1 MSTSTTAPPPAVH
14 HYEEDTSRGGQFLGW
29 LKQQYALYILVAL
42 LIVATITKGA
52 VFWGG
57 TNLTNLLLQMS
68 IIGVVV
74 LAELI
79 VVLTGGIDISVGSA
93 LGLAAVIAAGLFGGP
108 SVFLALLVAVV
119 IGGAVGAVNGWL
131 VAFRGLEP
139 FIVTLGMLALARG
152 LVYAYGNGI
161 PITPAA
167 APAFAEF
174 GQSTFLGI
182 PVLAIIWLAM
192 VALIAFLLYRT
203 VWGRRVYAIG
213 SNIEAARASGI
224 PVKTTLWS
232 VYILAG
238 LLVGLGGWMFLARFA
253 SGTSTAGNLME
264 LEAIA
269 AVVIGGAALSGGKGK
284 VFGAVMGTV
293 IFAVIANLLSL
304 LNVSTFLQ
312 DAFRGAL
319 ILVAVTLA
327 TVSFTRS
334 RARSKTETT
343 TETGPSDDTNST
355 ERTVNTHRTRLR
367 RGGQTPPPAA
377 AGRGRH
383 PDRSRPDRLRP
394 DLPVL
399 RAGARPGERG
409 QGQRGR
415 GRGRVRAAAAAGAV
429 LRGHGGAVEGDRRR
443 AGLQAAVPGRE
454 QGPGHPDEPDA
465 GDDRPGRRRAGR
477 QRDQR
482 QGPEADDDPDRLPDP
497 GHLHRH
503 LRARHRND
511 QRPVRQPD
519 HRPRVREDHRETV
532 PRRRQE
538 DHHHGHPDRPGDRRV
553 RRPQPATGL
562 PRRTQGGRAAVR
574 DQGRAGRGLPAGQGP
589 GRGGEHAR
597 RPTPTST

>member
-1 MSTSTTAPPPAVH
+1 
-14 HYEEDTSRGGQFLGW
+14 
-29 LKQQYALYILVAL
+29 
-42 LIVATITKGA
+42 
-52 VFWGG
+52 
-57 TNLTNLLLQMS
+57 
-68 IIGVVV
+68 
-74 LAELI
+74 
-79 VVLTGGIDISVGSA
+79 
-93 LGLAAVIAAGLFGGP
+93 
-108 SVFLALLVAVV
+108 VAVV
-119 IGGAVGAVNGWL
+119 IGGAVGAINGWL

-174 GQSTFLGI
+174 GQSTILGI

-253 SGTSTAGNLME
+253 SGTSTAGNLLE

-284 VFGAVMGTV
+284 VFGAVVGTI

-334 RARSKTETT
+334 RAKSKTQSTTEAQTESKTESKTET
-343 TETGPSDDTNST
+343 GK
-355 ERTVNTHRTRLR
+355 
-367 RGGQTPPPAA
+367 
-377 AGRGRH
+377 
-383 PDRSRPDRLRP
+383 
-394 DLPVL
+394 
-399 RAGARPGERG
+399 
-409 QGQRGR
+409 
-415 GRGRVRAAAAAGAV
+415 
-429 LRGHGGAVEGDRRR
+429 
-443 AGLQAAVPGRE
+443 
-454 QGPGHPDEPDA
+454 
-465 GDDRPGRRRAGR
+465 
-477 QRDQR
+477 
-482 QGPEADDDPDRLPDP
+482 
-497 GHLHRH
+497 
-503 LRARHRND
+503 
-511 QRPVRQPD
+511 
-519 HRPRVREDHRETV
+519 
-532 PRRRQE
+532 
-538 DHHHGHPDRPGDRRV
+538 
-553 RRPQPATGL
+553 
-562 PRRTQGGRAAVR
+562 
-574 DQGRAGRGLPAGQGP
+574 
-589 GRGGEHAR
+589 
-597 RPTPTST
+597 

>member
-14 HYEEDTSRGGQFLGW
+14 HYEEDTSRGGQFIGW
-29 LKQQYALYILVAL
+29 LKSQYALYILLAL
-42 LIVATITKGA
+42 LVVATITRGTI
-52 VFWGG
+52 FWGG

-93 LGLAAVIAAGLFGGP
+93 LGLAAVVAAGLFGGP
-108 SVFLALLVAVV
+108 SIFLALIVAVV
-119 IGGAVGAVNGWL
+119 IGGAVGAINGWL

-174 GQSTFLGI
+174 GQSTILGI

-253 SGTSTAGNLME
+253 SGTSTAGNLLE

-284 VFGAVMGTV
+284 VFGAVVGTI

-334 RARSKTETT
+334 RAKSKTQSTTEAQTESKTET
-343 TETGPSDDTNST
+343 GK
-355 ERTVNTHRTRLR
+355 
-367 RGGQTPPPAA
+367 
-377 AGRGRH
+377 
-383 PDRSRPDRLRP
+383 
-394 DLPVL
+394 
-399 RAGARPGERG
+399 
-409 QGQRGR
+409 
-415 GRGRVRAAAAAGAV
+415 
-429 LRGHGGAVEGDRRR
+429 
-443 AGLQAAVPGRE
+443 
-454 QGPGHPDEPDA
+454 
-465 GDDRPGRRRAGR
+465 
-477 QRDQR
+477 
-482 QGPEADDDPDRLPDP
+482 
-497 GHLHRH
+497 
-503 LRARHRND
+503 
-511 QRPVRQPD
+511 
-519 HRPRVREDHRETV
+519 
-532 PRRRQE
+532 
-538 DHHHGHPDRPGDRRV
+538 
-553 RRPQPATGL
+553 
-562 PRRTQGGRAAVR
+562 
-574 DQGRAGRGLPAGQGP
+574 
-589 GRGGEHAR
+589 
-597 RPTPTST
+597 